1 MVLRQED
8 GAVRPEKRKVLETQ
22 QRVVVGA
29 IKASPAVKKK
39 LAVEKKTELSAQR
52 KIQPCC
58 AETKRNAKDTR
69 NERIARPEEKVALD
83 TLEKEDRAVR
93 PEKNTALLCR
103 NETRREGN
111 AKRTKRRPA
120 SFDISEETPYSGLPT
135 ADTRDHLLPDGSD
148 PTRRTAQ
155 SKLISSTRWSHSSW
169 KVL

>member
-1 MVLRQED
+1 MFVLF
-8 GAVRPEKRKVLETQ
+8 VISVTQ
-22 QRVVVGA
+22 SRVV
-29 IKASPAVKKK
+29 
-39 LAVEKKTELSAQR
+39 
-52 KIQPCC
+52 
-58 AETKRNAKDTR
+58 TKRNAKDTR
-69 NERIARPEEKVALD
+69 NERIARPEEKVDLD

-135 ADTRDHLLPDGSD
+135 ADIRDHLLPDGSD

-155 SKLISSTRWSHSSW
+155 CIIA
-169 KVL
+169 